1 MTSVMRIDSLKTTPD
16 RAGRYAVYFSNGSVM
31 RLYRQTVED
40 FALYTGKEL
49 SEEEL
54 ESLRDAAGRMS
65 AKMRAVRIVS
75 ASSVTKRDL
84 EQRLVH
90 KGEDPDQAKEAVQW
104 MSDLNLLD
112 DSRVAEQVV
121 QRCISK
127 GYGLQR
133 AKQALY
139 EKKVPKQYWDEALA
153 DYPDQIE
160 EITEFL
166 QNRLGEKYDQ
176 RELKRAID
184 ALMRRGHSYAVVRK
198 ALGRLMLDQE
208 DFPEEE

>member
-1 MTSVMRIDSLKTTPD
+1 MLKTTPD
-16 RAGRYAVYFSNGSVM
+16 RAGRYAVHFSDGSVM

-40 FALYTGKEL
+40 FGLYSGKEL
-49 SEEEL
+49 SGEDMEALQE
-54 ESLRDAAGRMS
+54 AAGWMS
-65 AKMRAVRIVS
+65 AKMRAIRIVS
-75 ASSVTKRDL
+75 ASSVTKGDL

-90 KGEDPDQAKEAVQW
+90 KGENPEQAKEAVKW
-104 MSDLNLLD
+104 MAELDLLD

-121 QRCISK
+121 QRCISR

-133 AKQALY
+133 TKQALY
-139 EKKVPKQYWDEALA
+139 EKKVPRQYWDAALA

-166 QNRLGEKYDQ
+166 RGRLGEAYDQ

-184 ALMRRGHSYAVVRK
+184 ALLRRGHSYAVVRK
-198 ALGRLMLDQE
+198 ALNRLQLDQE
-208 DFPEEE
+208 DFPEEY